1 MTQQKIDPHFCFDS
15 KKKLTVEIAYNALKT
30 YSEKF
35 LEALDLQ
42 KNSIPIIL
50 DTNVLLGY
58 YGMSQDDK
66 NQFIDFLNGNKD
78 RIFLTSQ
85 VQEEFLR
92 NRRHVINEEFF
103 KPLETIPDKF
113 KKTYKDVK
121 NKFTNFFNDNK
132 TILIN
137 NYPSI
142 WELLSEKEQKLN
154 EIFADEEILADSLEE
169 KIKIIRRENKDIH
182 FLDDLL
188 ETCTNLKVISALE
201 DTEMEFLK
209 KQYDVLAKKY
219 KDVKQVEMKEKITFP
234 GWGDDSDKEDPYGDF
249 IIFHEIL
256 KFMFCGNDG
265 LNKTDVI
272 FLTCDEKKGDWFHKD
287 RLPIIH
293 YIQKAFLLT
302 DKSLFI
308 IHPDEPLKISF
319 KKISQSKYQ
328 ELPIKILPED
338 SLIYTVG
345 SDGLSCEN
353 WIEHY
358 RGWTILITSHS
369 NNSFWDALAVGIF
382 CDNYPE
388 IIKAYT
394 DDGGNIAS
402 ITLKERLETREEAYT
417 AIICRIEDLFELG

>member
-1 MTQQKIDPHFCFDS
+1 MTEQKIDPNFCFDS
-15 KKKLTVEIAYNALKT
+15 NKKLTVEIAHKALKI
-30 YSEKF
+30 YFEKF
-35 LEALDLQ
+35 LDALDIQ

-58 YGMSQDDK
+58 YGMSQDNK
-66 NQFIDFLNGNKD
+66 NKLIKFLDENKD

-92 NRRHVINEEFF
+92 NRREVINEEFF
-103 KPLETIPDKF
+103 KPLQTIPDDF
-113 KKTYKDVK
+113 KKRYQDAK
-121 NKFTNFFNDNK
+121 NKFINFFNDNK
-132 TILIN
+132 NILIN

-154 EIFADEEILADSLEE
+154 EIFADEESLGDSLAEE
-169 KIKIIRRENKDIH
+169 IKIIRSKYKDIH

-188 ETCTNLKVISALE
+188 ETCTNLKVILPLDDKE
-201 DTEMEFLK
+201 VEFLK
-209 KQYDVLAKKY
+209 KQYDALAKKY
-219 KDVKQVEMKEKITFP
+219 KDVKQLEKKEKITFP
-234 GWGDDSDKEDPYGDF
+234 GWGDYSDKEDPYGDF

-293 YIQKAFLLT
+293 YIEKAFLLT

-319 KKISQSKYQ
+319 KKISQSKHQ
-328 ELPIKILPED
+328 EFPLEISRED
-338 SLIYTVG
+338 KLVYAYGKS
-345 SDGLSCEN
+345 GLFG
-353 WIEHY
+353 EHHMRHY
-358 RGWTILITSHS
+358 HGWTILLSLDS
-369 NNSFWDALAVGIF
+369 ADFVWDALAVGAY
-382 CDNYPE
+382 CLTYPE
-388 IIKAYT
+388 FMAAYSDHNVGSIMIKKQFLTEEQAYITIINKIDEFGEY
-394 DDGGNIAS
+394 I
-402 ITLKERLETREEAYT
+402 
-417 AIICRIEDLFELG
+417 